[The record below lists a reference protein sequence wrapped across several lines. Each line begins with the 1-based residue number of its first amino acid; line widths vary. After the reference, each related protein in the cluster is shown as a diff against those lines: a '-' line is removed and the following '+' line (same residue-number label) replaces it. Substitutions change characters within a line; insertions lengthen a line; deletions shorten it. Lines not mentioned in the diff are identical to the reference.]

1 MYDGHLIVVSVDAL
15 VYEDLEYAKTLPM
28 FKKIIENG
36 ACIERITTIY
46 PSLTH
51 PVHASI
57 ITGCPAGE
65 TGIVSN
71 EIFEAGKMGRPWYNY
86 LNQINCETIF
96 HAAKRAG
103 LTTCACRWPVTAG
116 GSDVIDYLVA
126 EVFKKD
132 VENYPEAP
140 YIGYKNTGSG
150 ENVMDIVKKGL
161 EIYTCTNDHPAYDE
175 MEMYCGAEIIR
186 RYKPNVFF
194 CHPGYVD
201 GERHRTGLF
210 SDEVKESI
218 KVTDKWLGMLWD
230 AVCDAGIEDKTD
242 FVIVS
247 DHGHLSIS
255 RLVNPNVFLIDKGLI
270 TVDKENKLACWQVF
284 IQSNALS
291 GLVYLKNKSDK
302 KLEADTYK
310 MLLDMANEGIYGISQ
325 VFTASEAKEQF
336 GLFGDFSFVIEGDGY
351 SRFTESLSKPGAT
364 IINKDNV
371 KYGSSSHGH
380 LPNRGPQPTFLAMGP
395 SFKKGAVVP
404 VVNILNHAPTFAKIL
419 GVELK
424 DAKGKAVCEILNI

>member
-36 ACIERITTIY
+36 ACIERINTIY

-65 TGIVSN
+65 TGVVSN

-86 LNQINCETIF
+86 LDQIKCDTIF
-96 HAAKRAG
+96 HAAKKAG
-103 LTTCACRWPVTAG
+103 LTTCACRWPVTAC
-116 GSDVIDYLVA
+116 GSDVIDYLLA

-132 VENYPEAP
+132 VAP
-140 YIGYKNTGSG
+140 YPDKPYMGYKDTGSG

-161 EIYTCTNDHPAYDE
+161 EIYTCTNAHPAYDE
-175 MEMYCGAEIIR
+175 MEMFCGAEIIR
-186 RYKPNVFF
+186 KYKPNVFF

-218 KVTDKWLGMLWD
+218 KVTDKWLSMLWD

-242 FVIVS
+242 FVIIS

-255 RLVNPNVFLIDKGLI
+255 RLVNPNIFLIEKGLI
-270 TVDKENKLACWQVF
+270 TVDEENKLVDWKVF

-291 GLVYLKNKSDK
+291 GLVYINDPCDK
-302 KLEADTYK
+302 TLEAETYK
-310 MLLDMANEGIYGISQ
+310 MLCEMAEAGIYGISQ
-325 VFTASEAKEQF
+325 VFTKEQAKEQF
-336 GLFGDFSFVIEGDGY
+336 GLYGDFSFVIEGDGY
-351 SRFTESLSKPGAT
+351 SRFTEKLSGPGAE
-364 IINKDNV
+364 IIQKDNV
-371 KYGSSSHGH
+371 KHGSSSHGH
-380 LPNRGPQPTFLAMGP
+380 LPHRGPQPTFIAMGP
-395 SFKKGAVVP
+395 SFKKGAVVAKGD
-404 VVNILNHAPTFAKIL
+404 ILNHAPTFAKIL

-424 DAKGKAVCEILNI
+424 NAKGKAVEEILNL